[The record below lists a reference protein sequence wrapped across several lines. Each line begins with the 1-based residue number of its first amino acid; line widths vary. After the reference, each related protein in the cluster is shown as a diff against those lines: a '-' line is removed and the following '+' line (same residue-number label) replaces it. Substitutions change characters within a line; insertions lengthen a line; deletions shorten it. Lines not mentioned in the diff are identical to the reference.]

1 MYTDVSVH
9 HEDGSGWCVSTR
21 IRSKIVSEQSGA
33 YTCTKSNMR
42 VEIAAIIVAL
52 IWYHVP
58 MSPEQSNCLIPSYFC
73 VKSKM
78 DMNGIVPAFK
88 VLCEYTV

>member
-1 MYTDVSVH
+1 
-9 HEDGSGWCVSTR
+9 
-21 IRSKIVSEQSGA
+21 
-33 YTCTKSNMR
+33 MR
-42 VEIAAIIVAL
+42 VEIAAIILAF

-78 DMNGIVPAFK
+78 DMNGIVPVFK
-88 VLCEYTV
+88 VLCEYTVWDMLMWGNERVDRLASTEQVAGAIVMNKTEIVKDTHIC

>member
-1 MYTDVSVH
+1 
-9 HEDGSGWCVSTR
+9 
-21 IRSKIVSEQSGA
+21 
-33 YTCTKSNMR
+33 MR
-42 VEIAAIIVAL
+42 VEIAAIILAF

-88 VLCEYTV
+88 VLCEYTVWDMLMWGNERVDRLASTEQVAGAIVMNKTEIVKDTHIC